1 MKRILFVTKNLILAG
16 AQKHIVDL
24 ANGLSGKGFKI
35 AILVFDTKGRDGARI
50 KDINP
55 EIEIISPHGNYFKPF
70 FLGGTYEAVKAIRKW
85 RPDVLCS
92 MLWGTKTMV
101 AILGRLLKTK
111 VVLVESGS
119 PLRTLA
125 DQKHKSFTF
134 FYRKNTYSL
143 ADVVIAVS
151 KGSAQ
156 ATKELYRLNE
166 VKAIHNGIDIEE
178 IRTKSKAVGGV
189 PHEYFYGNQPV
200 LVATGRLSKV
210 KGYEYLLEAFSI
222 VNETTEVRLI
232 IVGDGN
238 LKDELCGMAKSL
250 GIDQKVDI
258 VGEREPY
265 GYMGHADIFV
275 LPSLYEGFSIVLL
288 EAASLG
294 LPIVSTE
301 CDHGP
306 NEIIENGKSGL
317 LVPVADSVKLASAIL
332 RLIEDKKLRSD
343 LASEAEKRS
352 QCFTRDRMVS
362 SYEKVFL
369 DL

>member
-1 MKRILFVTKNLILAG
+1 MKRILFVSKNLILAG

-24 ANGLSGKGFKI
+24 ANGLSRKGFKI

-50 KDINP
+50 KDVNP
-55 EIEIISPHGNYFKPF
+55 GIEIISPHGNYLRPF

-125 DQKHKSFTF
+125 TQKHKSFTF

-151 KGSAQ
+151 EGSAQ

-178 IRTKSKAVGGV
+178 IRTKSKAVGRA

-222 VNETTEVRLI
+222 VNETTEACLI

-238 LKDELCGMAKSL
+238 LKDELLGIAKSL
-250 GIDQKVDI
+250 GIDQKIDI

-265 GYMGHADIFV
+265 GYMRHADIFV
-275 LPSLYEGFSIVLL
+275 LSSLYEGFSIVLL

-301 CDHGP
+301 CNYGP

-343 LASEAEKRS
+343 LASEAEKRL